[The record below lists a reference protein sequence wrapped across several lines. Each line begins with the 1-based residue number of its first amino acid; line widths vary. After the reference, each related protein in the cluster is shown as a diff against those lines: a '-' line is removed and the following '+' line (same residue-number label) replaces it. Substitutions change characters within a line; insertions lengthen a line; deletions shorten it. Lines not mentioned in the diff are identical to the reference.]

1 MNPAGGRVVRIDDGT
16 RFPILPRR
24 ARVDGAARSAPGIE
38 IVPIVHVFRI
48 FVAIAAAAAFAAFA
62 PTARADAPRNE
73 LAAAESRVARLV
85 EAGVPEVPLR
95 HALAAL
101 DCARSR
107 GLVDGTTLTLIDYS
121 RPSSARRLW
130 VLDPVA
136 GRIRFHE
143 LVAHGRESGEVR
155 AKRFSNEIGS
165 RQSSLGL
172 FRTAETYQGRHGY
185 SLRLDGLEPGV
196 NDRARERAIVM
207 HGADYVT
214 EEVVQYFGRVGRS
227 WGCPAVD
234 PAIHRQLID
243 QIRGGTAVF
252 AWYPDDRWL
261 HRSPYQACETE
272 TASR

>member
-1 MNPAGGRVVRIDDGT
+1 M
-16 RFPILPRR
+16 RR
-24 ARVDGAARSAPGIE
+24 RRLATTTIGLGLALASLLVRSA
-38 IVPIVHVFRI
+38 
-48 FVAIAAAAAFAAFA
+48 AADEML
-62 PTARADAPRNE
+62 RA
-73 LAAAESRVARLV
+73 LATSQTRVARLV
-85 EAGVPEVPLR
+85 AAGVPEVPLR

-107 GLVDGTTLTLIDYS
+107 GLVEQTTLTLIDYS

-130 VLDPVA
+130 VIDPVA
-136 GRIRFHE
+136 GRVRFHE
-143 LVAHGRESGEVR
+143 LVAHGRASGEVR
-155 AKRFSNEIGS
+155 AKRFSNEVGS

-172 FRTAETYQGRHGY
+172 FRTAETYYGRHGY

-214 EEVVQYFGRVGRS
+214 EEVAEYFGRVGRS

-234 PAIHRQLID
+234 PAIHRALID

-252 AWYPDDRWL
+252 AWYPDEHWL
-261 HRSPYQACETE
+261 RRSPYQACETE
-272 TASR
+272 TAAR

>member
-1 MNPAGGRVVRIDDGT
+1 MRGPRGGIV
-16 RFPILPRR
+16 L
-24 ARVDGAARSAPGIE
+24 AAT
-38 IVPIVHVFRI
+38 
-48 FVAIAAAAAFAAFA
+48 AAFAALRAIALATIASA
-62 PTARADAPRNE
+62 PTARADAPPVQ

-85 EAGVPEVPLR
+85 EAGVPEAPLR

-107 GLVDGTTLTLIDYS
+107 GLVEDTTLTLIDYS

-130 VLDPVA
+130 VIDPVA

-155 AKRFSNEIGS
+155 AKRFSNEVGS

-172 FRTAETYQGRHGY
+172 FRTAETYYGRHGY
-185 SLRLDGLEPGV
+185 SLRLDGLEPGI

-214 EEVVQYFGRVGRS
+214 EEVVDYFGRVGRS

-234 PAIHRQLID
+234 PAVHRALID
-243 QIRGGTAVF
+243 EIRGGTAVF
-252 AWYPDDRWL
+252 AWYPDDHWL
-261 HRSPYQACETE
+261 RRSPYQTCETE
-272 TASR
+272 TAAR

>member
-1 MNPAGGRVVRIDDGT
+1 MSVEVGA
-16 RFPILPRR
+16 LRR
-24 ARVDGAARSAPGIE
+24 AAMMRWRRLATTTIGLAFFALVAP
-38 IVPIVHVFRI
+38 
-48 FVAIAAAAAFAAFA
+48 VALLAGSAAADEML
-62 PTARADAPRNE
+62 RA
-73 LAAAESRVARLV
+73 LATSQTRVARLV
-85 EAGVPEVPLR
+85 AAGVPEVPLR

-107 GLVDGTTLTLIDYS
+107 GLVEQTTLTLIDYS

-130 VLDPVA
+130 VIDPVA
-136 GRIRFHE
+136 GRVRFHE

-155 AKRFSNEIGS
+155 AKRFSNEAGS

-172 FRTAETYQGRHGY
+172 FRTAETYYGRHGY

-214 EEVVQYFGRVGRS
+214 EEVVEYFGRVGRS

-234 PAIHRQLID
+234 PAIHRALID
-243 QIRGGTAVF
+243 RIRGGTAVF
-252 AWYPDDRWL
+252 AWYPDEQWL
-261 HRSPYQACETE
+261 RRSPYQSCETE

>member
-1 MNPAGGRVVRIDDGT
+1 MGLVDRTCFPLSSLSPRVVASMT
-16 RFPILPRR
+16 SLLLL
-24 ARVDGAARSAPGIE
+24 
-38 IVPIVHVFRI
+38 
-48 FVAIAAAAAFAAFA
+48 AAFV
-62 PTARADAPRNE
+62 PTAQADALPE
-73 LAAAESRVARLV
+73 KLAAEESRVTRLV
-85 EAGVPEVPLR
+85 KAGVPEVPLR
-95 HALAAL
+95 RALAAL

-107 GLVDGTTLTLIDYS
+107 GLVEDTTLTLIDYS

-136 GRIRFHE
+136 GRVRFHE

-155 AKRFSNEIGS
+155 AKRFSNEVGS

-172 FRTAETYQGRHGY
+172 FRTAETYHGRHGY

-214 EEVVQYFGRVGRS
+214 EEVVEYFGRVGRS

-234 PAIHRQLID
+234 PAVHRKLID

-261 HRSPYQACETE
+261 RRSPYQECETE